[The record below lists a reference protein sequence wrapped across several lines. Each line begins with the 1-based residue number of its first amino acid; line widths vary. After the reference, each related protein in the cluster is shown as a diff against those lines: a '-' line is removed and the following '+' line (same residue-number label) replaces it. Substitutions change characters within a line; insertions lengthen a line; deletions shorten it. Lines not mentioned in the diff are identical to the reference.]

1 MKINPQFRTCQLYT
15 DELYSKCGFK
25 NLYTNKNLTK
35 KYCCAIKL
43 KKQSKT
49 CFFLV
54 NFNLALVKSFE
65 SKDKRASHVNLG
77 LVFPLTGIRGE
88 LFYSGYR

>member
-1 MKINPQFRTCQLYT
+1 M
-15 DELYSKCGFK
+15 
-25 NLYTNKNLTK
+25 
-35 KYCCAIKL
+35 
-43 KKQSKT
+43 
-49 CFFLV
+49 FFLV

-77 LVFPLTGIRGE
+77 LVLPLTGIRGE